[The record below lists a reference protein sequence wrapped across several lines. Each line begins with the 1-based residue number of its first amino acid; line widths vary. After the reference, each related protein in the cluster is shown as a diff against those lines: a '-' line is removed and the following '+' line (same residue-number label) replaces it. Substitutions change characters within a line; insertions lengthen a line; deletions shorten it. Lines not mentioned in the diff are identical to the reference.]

1 MHFKLK
7 RSLRF
12 KFIISYLILVILTI
26 ALLNTYGHKLMY
38 NKLISDIETNMYA
51 EADNIKTQYLTNAYL
66 VNSSIPSMR
75 KQFSSIQN
83 ITEVRIWISNADSRI
98 IVDSDVEKNKEDCII
113 NDFDSLILS
122 KQSVENTNIS
132 NLLSDKS
139 LCIIYPVSSGLDIS
153 FYIIL
158 STPTAPLHH
167 KAVQYVDAILTCY
180 IIVAILFFIVLL
192 YLYLQTIIPLKSMQN
207 AAKVCSRAL

>member
-38 NKLISDIETNMYA
+38 NKLVSDIETNMYA

-98 IVDSDVEKNKEDCII
+98 IVDSDVKKNKEDCII

-132 NLLSDKS
+132 NLLSDNHS
-139 LCIIYPVSSGLDIS
+139 VSYTLYP
-153 FYIIL
+153 
-158 STPTAPLHH
+158 
-167 KAVQYVDAILTCY
+167 Q
-180 IIVAILFFIVLL
+180 VL
-192 YLYLQTIIPLKSMQN
+192 I
-207 AAKVCSRAL
+207 

>member
-38 NKLISDIETNMYA
+38 NKLVSDIETNMYA

-98 IVDSDVEKNKEDCII
+98 IVDSDVEKTKR
-113 NDFDSLILS
+113 
-122 KQSVENTNIS
+122 
-132 NLLSDKS
+132 
-139 LCIIYPVSSGLDIS
+139 
-153 FYIIL
+153 
-158 STPTAPLHH
+158 TAL
-167 KAVQYVDAILTCY
+167 
-180 IIVAILFFIVLL
+180 
-192 YLYLQTIIPLKSMQN
+192 
-207 AAKVCSRAL
+207 

>member
-38 NKLISDIETNMYA
+38 NKLVSDIETNMYA

-66 VNSSIPSMR
+66 VNSFIPSMR

-167 KAVQYVDAILTCY
+167 KAVYYSCNT
-180 IIVAILFFIVLL
+180 FFYSAVIFIF
-192 YLYLQTIIPLKSMQN
+192 TDHNS
-207 AAKVCSRAL
+207 A

>member
-180 IIVAILFFIVLL
+180 IIVAILFFYSAVIFIF
-192 YLYLQTIIPLKSMQN
+192 TDHNS
-207 AAKVCSRAL
+207 A